1 MGKEPSRTLSAS
13 TSKKEWVRKV
23 PYTFWPF
30 KKIINRIFTKK
41 CGVFKTSR
49 YKYMSI
55 YTNPMVIRNQKT
67 RIDTQ
72 TLEGRTSILLRKSSN
87 HKKKTKRRNGKK
99 RTIVTGKQAI

>member
-1 MGKEPSRTLSAS
+1 
-13 TSKKEWVRKV
+13 
-23 PYTFWPF
+23 
-30 KKIINRIFTKK
+30 
-41 CGVFKTSR
+41 
-49 YKYMSI
+49 MSI

-72 TLEGRTSILLRKSSN
+72 TLEGSTSILQRKSSN

>member
-1 MGKEPSRTLSAS
+1 
-13 TSKKEWVRKV
+13 
-23 PYTFWPF
+23 
-30 KKIINRIFTKK
+30 
-41 CGVFKTSR
+41 
-49 YKYMSI
+49 MSI

-72 TLEGRTSILLRKSSN
+72 TLEGSTSILLRKSSN